1 VYHHGSLER
10 IKRMKT
16 PRSIVLLP
24 LLAVTLLACAA
35 GRMALREGERIV
47 FFGDSITELGVKPNG
62 YVTLIREAIMA
73 RHPNTLIE
81 VIGAGV
87 SGNKVPDLQ
96 QRLVRDVMNRKPAIV
111 VIYIGINDVWHWEL
125 KNLKGTTKEDYESGL
140 REMIA
145 RMQYAGANVILCTPS
160 VIGEKTDS
168 SNGQDTMLEEYAAIS
183 RAVARSL
190 GTTLCDLRKAF
201 HDYLVLN
208 NKENKRQGILTYD
221 GVHLNDEG
229 NKLVAREILK
239 YLE

>member
-1 VYHHGSLER
+1 
-10 IKRMKT
+10 MNT

-24 LLAVTLLACAA
+24 LLAVTLLSCAG

-62 YVTLIREAIMA
+62 YVALIRETITA
-73 RHPNTLIE
+73 RHPGTPIE

-87 SGNKVPDLQ
+87 SGNKVTDLQ
-96 QRLVRDVMNRKPAIV
+96 RRLVRDVMNRKPAIV

-125 KNLKGTTKEDYESGL
+125 KDLKGTTKEEYEAGL

-145 RMQYAGANVILCTPS
+145 RMQYSGANVILCTPS

-168 SNGQDTMLEEYAAIS
+168 SNGQDKMLEEYSAIS

-190 GTTLCDLRKAF
+190 GATLCDLRKAF

-208 NKENKRQGILTYD
+208 NKENKPQGILTYD

-229 NKLVAREILK
+229 NRLVAREILK